1 MNQTIHLSDPN
12 PDPYP
17 DAYQHWLRDQEIAE
31 QELRAELEWLKANP
45 DPFDS
50 DDNND

>member
-1 MNQTIHLSDPN
+1 MVSGMNHTINN

-17 DAYQHWLRDQEIAE
+17 DAYQHWLRDQEISE
-31 QELRAELEWLKANP
+31 QELRAELEWLKQNP

-50 DDNND
+50 DDR